1 MFHLASTRFN
11 NTTFA
16 ENMAYRQTHKI
27 NAIYGTMIKM
37 HAKINIGSFVFIIEM
52 NNDTNMIEG
61 ISLVK
66 NSLVLE
72 KKHKIYDNDDYNR
85 YIYRSDYWL
94 SRQQIMDIDSNV
106 IETFDKILFKG
117 KTHMKRACGIT
128 VLNEK
133 LFITW
138 KLVMNVWKEHIRR
151 IFIQVFAPNE
161 CHRYNYLRKKLLDE
175 NTEVPDVVADD
186 ADDCNMEADIFDLGT
201 GIDTLSLLK

>member
-11 NTTFA
+11 NATFA

-27 NAIYGTMIKM
+27 NAIYGTMIRM
-37 HAKINIGSFVFIIEM
+37 HSKINIGSFLFIIEM

-66 NSLVLE
+66 NSLVLD
-72 KKHKIYDNDDYNR
+72 KRHKIYDNDDYNR
-85 YIYRSDYWL
+85 YIYCSDYWL

-106 IETFDKILFKG
+106 VETFDKILFKG

-138 KLVMNVWKEHIRR
+138 KLVMTVWKEHIRR
-151 IFIQVFAPNE
+151 IFVQVFAPNK
-161 CHRYNYLRKKLLDE
+161 CDNRYNYLRKKLLDE
-175 NTEVPDVVADD
+175 NTEDPDVAVVD
-186 ADDCNMEADIFDLGT
+186 EPDILDDLGT